1 MWQVIN
7 MKIAYNLL
15 ILSILAVCI
24 WFVYVSVQSKAYY
37 RKIFR
42 GILWAAVLMYINRL
56 FSVAFE
62 EGFIPYAEW
71 MLVTERMIHYF
82 LTLAIY
88 TLYAYFI
95 FCLVGQF
102 HYYSRKRK
110 VAFWSLNLAVNFL
123 LLTSPWTHA
132 IFYVKDGVAYHGKLF
147 FVLILT
153 RAMYALLATVYAL
166 MKRKLMI
173 RIFGQSIILL
183 AVFTVIQVV
192 QYQFNHDE
200 TLYYSTLIVNII
212 IFLLT
217 ITMVEFYKDSVT
229 ELLNKKAFGRFI
241 DREIGRAGNKA
252 VYLIKLKNYE
262 YLRDNCYEPSVLVL
276 IKQLAEYMKEYSMLS
291 SIYYFEDGKYGIV
304 VQQKDKFDETA
315 FLDKLKERFCV
326 PFELNGASV
335 NLMLF
340 VAVMDIS
347 NGKIN
352 KNNFYRY
359 FAACDDL
366 KYRSNELIEIVQS
379 DSFGV
384 DELQK
389 YRNIEDAIERA
400 LVEHEF
406 EMYYQPIIS
415 TQTGR
420 VVSAEALIRLK
431 DRVLGFVSPEDFI
444 PISENNGK
452 ILEISEFVIDSV
464 FRFVQENDIVAMGME
479 FIEMNLSVMQCMDKN
494 LTEKLQYYIHKYDI
508 DPRRINLEITET
520 ATNFDEHR
528 LKEQLLDIKKL
539 GFTFSLDDYGT
550 GYSNLVRVLEYPV
563 DVIKLDKSIVWAAFT
578 DRDSF
583 VTIKNLISMF
593 HDVRRKLVA
602 EGVENEE
609 QMKTLRE
616 LGCDYIQG
624 YFYSRPVPK
633 AEFIVYTESVNKI

>member
-1 MWQVIN
+1 MIN
-7 MKIAYNLL
+7 MRIAYNLL
-15 ILSILAVCI
+15 ILSILFVCI
-24 WFVYVSVQSKAYY
+24 WFVYVSVDSKAYY
-37 RKIFR
+37 RKLFR
-42 GILWAAVLMYINRL
+42 GILWAAVLMYVNRIIG
-56 FSVAFE
+56 VAHD
-62 EGFIPYAEW
+62 EGLLPYAEW
-71 MLVTERMIHYF
+71 MIVAERTIHYF

-102 HYYSRKRK
+102 HYYSKRRKIE
-110 VAFWSLNLAVNFL
+110 FWLLNFVLNALIF
-123 LLTSPWTHA
+123 TSPWTHA
-132 IFYVKDGVAYHGKLF
+132 IFYVEDGVAYHGKLF
-147 FVLILT
+147 FLLIFT
-153 RAMYALLATVYAL
+153 RGLYAVMATVYAL

-173 RIFGQSIILL
+173 KIFGQSIILL
-183 AVFTVIQVV
+183 AVFTVLQVTT
-192 QYQFNHDE
+192 YFILHDE
-200 TLYYSTLIVNII
+200 TQYYSTLIVNII

-217 ITMVEFYKDSVT
+217 ITMVEFYKDSST
-229 ELLNKKAFGRFI
+229 ELLNKKAFKQFI
-241 DREIGRAGNKA
+241 DREIGKPGNKA

-262 YLRDNCYEPSVLVL
+262 YLRENCYEPSVMVLV
-276 IKQLAEYMKEYSMLS
+276 KQLAEYMKEYSMLS
-291 SIYYFEDGKYGIV
+291 SIYYFEDGKFGIV
-304 VQQKDKFDETA
+304 VRQKDKFDETV

-326 PFELNGASV
+326 PFELNGASIH
-335 NLMLF
+335 LTLF
-340 VAVMDIS
+340 VAIMDVS

-359 FAACDDL
+359 FAACDDI
-366 KYRSNELIEIVQS
+366 KYRSTDLIEVVRS
-379 DSFGV
+379 DSFGI

-400 LVEHEF
+400 LVENEF

-415 TQTGR
+415 TRTGR

-431 DRVLGFVSPEDFI
+431 DRILGFVSPEDFI

-464 FRFVQENDIVAMGME
+464 FRFVKENDIVEMGME

-494 LTEKLQYYIHKYDI
+494 LTEKLQYYINKYDI

-520 ATNFDEHR
+520 ATNFDEQR
-528 LKEQLLDIKKL
+528 LREQLIDIKKL

-609 QMKTLRE
+609 QMSTLRE

-624 YFYSRPVPK
+624 YYYSRPVPK
-633 AEFIVYTESVNKI
+633 EEFIRYIKSVNEN

>member
-1 MWQVIN
+1 MIN
-7 MKIAYNLL
+7 MRIAYNLL
-15 ILSILAVCI
+15 ILSILFVCI
-24 WFVYVSVQSKAYY
+24 WFVYVSVDSKAYY
-37 RKIFR
+37 RKLFR
-42 GILWAAVLMYINRL
+42 GILWAAVLMYVNRIIG
-56 FSVAFE
+56 VAHD
-62 EGFIPYAEW
+62 EGLLPYAEW
-71 MLVTERMIHYF
+71 MIVAERTIHYF

-102 HYYSRKRK
+102 HYYSKRRKIE
-110 VAFWSLNLAVNFL
+110 FWLLNFVLNALIF
-123 LLTSPWTHA
+123 TSPWTHA
-132 IFYVKDGVAYHGKLF
+132 IFYVEDGVAYHGKLF
-147 FVLILT
+147 FLLIFT
-153 RAMYALLATVYAL
+153 RGLYAVMATVYAL

-173 RIFGQSIILL
+173 KIFGQSIILL
-183 AVFTVIQVV
+183 AVFTVLQVTT
-192 QYQFNHDE
+192 YFILHDE
-200 TLYYSTLIVNII
+200 TQYYSTLIVNII

-217 ITMVEFYKDSVT
+217 ITMVEFYKDSST
-229 ELLNKKAFGRFI
+229 ELLNKKAFKQFI
-241 DREIGRAGNKA
+241 DREIGKPGNKA

-262 YLRDNCYEPSVLVL
+262 YLRENCYEPSVMVLV
-276 IKQLAEYMKEYSMLS
+276 KQLAEYMKEYSMLS
-291 SIYYFEDGKYGIV
+291 SIYYFEDGKFGIV
-304 VQQKDKFDETA
+304 VRQKDKFDETV

-326 PFELNGASV
+326 PFELNGASIH
-335 NLMLF
+335 LTLF
-340 VAVMDIS
+340 VAIMDVS

-359 FAACDDL
+359 FAACDDI
-366 KYRSNELIEIVQS
+366 KYRSTDLIEVVRS
-379 DSFGV
+379 DSFGI

-400 LVEHEF
+400 LVENEF

-415 TQTGR
+415 TRTGR

-431 DRVLGFVSPEDFI
+431 DRILGFVSPEDFI

-464 FRFVQENDIVAMGME
+464 FHFVKENDIVEMGME

-494 LTEKLQYYIHKYDI
+494 LTEKLQYYINKYDI

-520 ATNFDEHR
+520 ATNFDEQR
-528 LKEQLLDIKKL
+528 LREQLIDIKKL

-609 QMKTLRE
+609 QMSTLRE

-624 YFYSRPVPK
+624 YYYSRPVPK
-633 AEFIVYTESVNKI
+633 AEFIKYIKSVNEK

>member
-1 MWQVIN
+1 MIN
-7 MKIAYNLL
+7 MRIAYNLL
-15 ILSILAVCI
+15 ILSILFVCI
-24 WFVYVSVQSKAYY
+24 WFVYVSVDSKAYY
-37 RKIFR
+37 RKLFR
-42 GILWAAVLMYINRL
+42 GILWAAVLMYVNRIIG
-56 FSVAFE
+56 VAHD
-62 EGFIPYAEW
+62 EGLLPYAEW
-71 MLVTERMIHYF
+71 MIVAERTIHYF

-102 HYYSRKRK
+102 HYYSKRRKIE
-110 VAFWSLNLAVNFL
+110 FWLLNFVLNALIF
-123 LLTSPWTHA
+123 TSPWTHA
-132 IFYVKDGVAYHGKLF
+132 IFYVEDGVAYHGKLF
-147 FVLILT
+147 FLLIFT
-153 RAMYALLATVYAL
+153 RGLYAVMATVYAL

-173 RIFGQSIILL
+173 KIFGQSIILL
-183 AVFTVIQVV
+183 AVFTVLQVTT
-192 QYQFNHDE
+192 YFILHDE
-200 TLYYSTLIVNII
+200 TQYYSTLIVNII

-217 ITMVEFYKDSVT
+217 ITMVEFYKDSST
-229 ELLNKKAFGRFI
+229 ELLNKKAFKQFI
-241 DREIGRAGNKA
+241 DREIGKPGNKA

-262 YLRDNCYEPSVLVL
+262 YLRENCYEPSVMVLV
-276 IKQLAEYMKEYSMLS
+276 KQLAEYMKEYSMLS
-291 SIYYFEDGKYGIV
+291 SIYYFEDGKFGIV
-304 VQQKDKFDETA
+304 VRQKDKFDETV

-326 PFELNGASV
+326 PFELNGASIH
-335 NLMLF
+335 LTLF
-340 VAVMDIS
+340 VAIMDVS

-359 FAACDDL
+359 FAACDDI
-366 KYRSNELIEIVQS
+366 KYRSTDLIEVVRS
-379 DSFGV
+379 DSFGI

-400 LVEHEF
+400 LVENEF

-415 TQTGR
+415 TRTGR

-431 DRVLGFVSPEDFI
+431 DRILGFVSPEDFI

-464 FRFVQENDIVAMGME
+464 FRFVKENDIVEMGME

-494 LTEKLQYYIHKYDI
+494 LTEKLQYYINKYDI

-520 ATNFDEHR
+520 ATNFDEQR
-528 LKEQLLDIKKL
+528 LREQLIDIKKL

-609 QMKTLRE
+609 QMSTLRE

-624 YFYSRPVPK
+624 YYYSRPVPK
-633 AEFIVYTESVNKI
+633 AEFIKYIKSVNEK